1 MGYARFAVALVLV
14 LLTLL
19 VPSLANADEID
30 RFTNWPTVNNDRSGT
45 RFSPLTQIN
54 RDNVKTLSVAWTYN
68 TGDAGDKTTIEC
80 TPIVIDGV
88 MYLTTV
94 KTRIVALDATTG
106 KEMWSFDPYLT
117 PTPYVKASGG
127 VNRGVAFWSDNQPK
141 GTRRILAGLSE
152 GRLMSLDANT
162 GKLDPAFG
170 NNGIVDLR
178 ADLEGDLTKVG
189 YGPTSAPIVFE
200 DLVILGFSNPE
211 NHPSAPGDTRAFDVR
226 TGKQVWRFHTVPR
239 PGEAG
244 HESWQNDEWKNRGG
258 ANAWGGFTLDESTA
272 TLFFGTGCVA
282 PDFYGAKRKGANL
295 FGNCVL
301 AIDAR
306 SGKYKWH
313 FQTTHHD
320 LWDHDNPCPPV
331 VVTLKQGGATIP
343 AVAQVTKTGYC
354 YILHRDTGKPIFG
367 VKEVPA
373 PPSDVPGEEAYPT
386 QPIPVKPPA
395 LAKTHFTEDEATNIS
410 PETNEYVLKRLN
422 ELRHDGPY
430 APPSVRGTV
439 TIPGFHG
446 GATWSGASFDPT
458 TGLLFVNT
466 NNAPYISTLRESRP
480 GHFDLTGYGY
490 FLDQFGYPAIKPP
503 WGMLTAIDVSKGEFA
518 WQVTIGEFPELTA
531 RGIPQTGT
539 ENFGG
544 TIVTAGGLVF
554 IGGTKDEHFHAFDK
568 STGKLLWKYKLP
580 AGGYAT
586 PCTYEVNGKQ
596 YVTIAAGGGGKQR
609 TKSGDAFITFALP

>member
-1 MGYARFAVALVLV
+1 MGYARSAIALMM
-14 LLTLL
+14 LL
-19 VPSLANADEID
+19 VPSLSRAAEPTSPP
-30 RFTNWPTVNNDRSGT
+30 RFANWPTVHNDKSGT
-45 RFSPLTQIN
+45 RFSPLDQITH
-54 RDNVKTLSVAWTYN
+54 DNVTTLSVAWTYN

-94 KTRIVALDATTG
+94 KTKIVALDAATG
-106 KEMWSFDPYLT
+106 KELWSFDPYLLP

-127 VNRGVAFWSDNQPK
+127 VNRGLAYWSDHKPNGAK
-141 GTRRILAGLSE
+141 RVLAGLSE
-152 GRLMSLDANT
+152 GRLMSLDAHA
-162 GKLDPAFG
+162 GKLDPSFG

-189 YGPTSAPIVFE
+189 YGPTSAPIIYE
-200 DLVILGFSNPE
+200 NLVILGFSNPE

-226 TGKQVWRFHTVPR
+226 TGKPVWRFFTVPR
-239 PGEAG
+239 PGEVG
-244 HESWQNDEWKNRGG
+244 HDSWQNDEWKNRGG
-258 ANAWGGFTLDESTA
+258 ANAWGGFTLDEQTA

-282 PDFYGAKRKGANL
+282 PDFYGAKRKGTNL
-295 FGNCVL
+295 FGNSTL

-306 SGKYKWH
+306 TGKYKWH

-331 VVTLKQGGATIP
+331 VVTLNQNGKTIP

-354 YILHRDTGKPIFG
+354 YIFHRDTGQPIFG

-373 PPSDVPGEEAYPT
+373 PPSDVPGEEAHPT
-386 QPIPVKPPA
+386 QPVPLKPPP

-410 PETNEYVLKRLN
+410 PEAHQYVLKRLK

-446 GATWSGASFDPT
+446 GATWAGASFDPT
-458 TGLLFVNT
+458 NGLLYVNT

-480 GHFDLTGYGY
+480 GHYDLTGYGY
-490 FLDQFGYPAIKPP
+490 FLDQFNYPAIKPP
-503 WGMLTAIDVSKGEFA
+503 WGLLTAIDVSKGEFA
-518 WQVTIGEFPELTA
+518 WQVPLGEFPELTA

-554 IGGTKDEHFHAFDK
+554 IGGSKDEHFHAFDK

-586 PCTYEVNGKQ
+586 PCTYAVNGKQ